1 MIESIYIDVA
11 GDNARQSSRY
21 TLLFEK
27 LEAAERAQIMHA
39 QMSKRIAKRHAEHV
53 AQVRKELEA
62 EGERLR
68 RAIQVTKPHAGK

>member
-1 MIESIYIDVA
+1 LIESIYLDVA
-11 GDNARQSSRY
+11 GDTLPASRY
-21 TLLFEK
+21 TSLFEK
-27 LEAAERAQIMHA
+27 LQAAERAQIMHA
-39 QMSKRIAKRHAEHV
+39 QLSKRIAARHAAHV